1 MTYCNKEWCFVYL
14 QFPGSY
20 IVHLSSACLRHKQTI
35 NNIML
40 EIKRCLSL
48 HNIDRYTNLSSII
61 IYRRINCTCNICD
74 AWPWCS
80 QKRYASSFLI
90 VSKTYYGQTML
101 MGSEIIVNEEN
112 KSDINYDPSNI
123 ITWYLRC
130 KTFCKHPDKINDFTW
145 INNI

>member
-1 MTYCNKEWCFVYL
+1 MSL

-61 IYRRINCTCNICD
+61 IYRRTISLHFNCTCNICD
-74 AWPWCS
+74 IWPWCS
-80 QKRYASSFLI
+80 QKRYASSFLL
-90 VSKTYYGQTML
+90 VSKTYCGQAML

-112 KSDINYDPSNI
+112 KSNINYDLSNI
-123 ITWYLRC
+123 ITWSLRC
-130 KTFCKHPDKINDFTW
+130 KLFWKHPDKINDFTW